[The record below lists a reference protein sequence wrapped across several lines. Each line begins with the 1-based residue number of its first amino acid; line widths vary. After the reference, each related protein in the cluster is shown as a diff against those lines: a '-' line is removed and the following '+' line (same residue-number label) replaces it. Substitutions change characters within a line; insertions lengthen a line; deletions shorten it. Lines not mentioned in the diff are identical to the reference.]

1 MTQDGGFDRLDRI
14 EAILLQTAQQQQ
26 VNTSALAQLT
36 EQQQTNTMAI
46 AQLTLTQHSYTQ
58 ALAQLTAKVDGLTEE
73 VDSLRDIVMHSIQNA
88 ESDRTLF
95 QAEIRRIWE
104 YLFRQSGNGRGE
116 G

>member
-1 MTQDGGFDRLDRI
+1 MTQDGQQNRLDQI

-36 EQQQTNTMAI
+36 EQQQTNT
-46 AQLTLTQHSYTQ
+46 T

-95 QAEIRRIWE
+95 QTEIRRIWE

-116 G
+116 V

>member
-1 MTQDGGFDRLDRI
+1 MTHDGQQNRLDQI

-26 VNTSALAQLT
+26 TNTTAIAQLT
-36 EQQQTNTMAI
+36 EQQQTNTTAI
-46 AQLTLTQHSYTQ
+46 
-58 ALAQLTAKVDGLTEE
+58 AQLTAKVDGLTEE

-88 ESDRTLF
+88 ESDREVF

-104 YLFRQSGNGRGE
+104 YLLGRSGNGRGE

>member
-1 MTQDGGFDRLDRI
+1 MTQDGQQNRLDQI

-26 VNTSALAQLT
+26 
-36 EQQQTNTMAI
+36 TNT
-46 AQLTLTQHSYTQ
+46 T
-58 ALAQLTAKVDGLTEE
+58 ALAQLTAKVDGLTSE

-88 ESDRTLF
+88 ESDRSVF

>member
-1 MTQDGGFDRLDRI
+1 MTQDGRFDRLDRI

-26 VNTSALAQLT
+26 VNTS
-36 EQQQTNTMAI
+36 
-46 AQLTLTQHSYTQ
+46 

-88 ESDRTLF
+88 ESDRSVF

>member
-1 MTQDGGFDRLDRI
+1 MTQDGQQNRLDQI

-26 VNTSALAQLT
+26 TNTTAIAQLT
-36 EQQQTNTMAI
+36 EQQQVNTTAI
-46 AQLTLTQHSYTQ
+46 
-58 ALAQLTAKVDGLTEE
+58 AQLTAKVDGLTEE

-104 YLFRQSGNGRGE
+104 YLLGQSGNGRGE
-116 G
+116 V

>member
-36 EQQQTNTMAI
+36 
-46 AQLTLTQHSYTQ
+46 
-58 ALAQLTAKVDGLTEE
+58 AKVDGLTEE

-88 ESDRTLF
+88 ESDRSVF

-116 G
+116 V

>member
-1 MTQDGGFDRLDRI
+1 MTQDGRQDRLDRI

-26 VNTSALAQLT
+26 
-36 EQQQTNTMAI
+36 TNTTAL

-58 ALAQLTAKVDGLTEE
+58 ALAQLTAKVDGLTSE

-95 QAEIRRIWE
+95 QTEIRRIWE

-116 G
+116 V

>member
-1 MTQDGGFDRLDRI
+1 MTQDGQQNRLDQI
-14 EAILLQTAQQQQ
+14 EAILLQTAQQH
-26 VNTSALAQLT
+26 
-36 EQQQTNTMAI
+36 QTNT
-46 AQLTLTQHSYTQ
+46 T
-58 ALAQLTAKVDGLTEE
+58 ALAQLTAKVDGLTSE

-88 ESDRTLF
+88 ESDRSVF

>member
-1 MTQDGGFDRLDRI
+1 MTADGGQNRLAQI

-26 VNTSALAQLT
+26 
-36 EQQQTNTMAI
+36 TNT
-46 AQLTLTQHSYTQ
+46 T

-88 ESDRTLF
+88 ESDRQVF

-116 G
+116 V

>member
-1 MTQDGGFDRLDRI
+1 MTQDGQQNRLDQI

-26 VNTSALAQLT
+26 TNTTAIAQLT
-36 EQQQTNTMAI
+36 EQQQANTTAI
-46 AQLTLTQHSYTQ
+46 
-58 ALAQLTAKVDGLTEE
+58 AQLTAKVDGLTEE

-104 YLFRQSGNGRGE
+104 YLLGQSGNGRGE

>member
-1 MTQDGGFDRLDRI
+1 MTQDGRFDRLDRI

-36 EQQQTNTMAI
+36 EQQQTNTTAI
-46 AQLTLTQHSYTQ
+46 
-58 ALAQLTAKVDGLTEE
+58 AQLTAKVDGLTEE

>member
-1 MTQDGGFDRLDRI
+1 MTADGQQNRLDQI

-26 VNTSALAQLT
+26 
-36 EQQQTNTMAI
+36 TNT
-46 AQLTLTQHSYTQ
+46 T

-88 ESDRTLF
+88 ESDRSVF

>member
-1 MTQDGGFDRLDRI
+1 MTADGQQNRLDQI

-26 VNTSALAQLT
+26 TNTTAIAQLT
-36 EQQQTNTMAI
+36 EQQQANTTAI
-46 AQLTLTQHSYTQ
+46 
-58 ALAQLTAKVDGLTEE
+58 AQLTAKVDGLTEE

-88 ESDRTLF
+88 ESDRSVF

-116 G
+116 V

>member
-1 MTQDGGFDRLDRI
+1 MTQDGRFDRLDRI

-36 EQQQTNTMAI
+36 EQQQTNTVAI
-46 AQLTLTQHSYTQ
+46 
-58 ALAQLTAKVDGLTEE
+58 AQLTAKVDGLTEE

-88 ESDRTLF
+88 ESDRSVF

-116 G
+116 V

>member
-1 MTQDGGFDRLDRI
+1 MTQDGRQDRLDRI

-26 VNTSALAQLT
+26 VNTS
-36 EQQQTNTMAI
+36 
-46 AQLTLTQHSYTQ
+46 

-104 YLFRQSGNGRGE
+104 YLLGQSGNGRGE